1 MNNLLQDTWYLYRF
15 NLKMSIRNFVWIV
28 LGLFQPICYL
38 VLFAPLLKKL
48 VGFNTYGYEGAF
60 NVFTPGLLILGAIFS
75 TAYGGYEMI
84 FKLKDGVIERLR
96 VTAVNRTALVLGL
109 VLRDVTILMMQACVL
124 VGLSLFFGL
133 RPHPLGFVLT
143 LVLLAL
149 IGTLIASSS
158 YALGLAMKDLNA
170 FSSTQ
175 NFFMQ
180 PLLLLSGIMLPM
192 TLAPRLLKIVADI
205 NPFTHF
211 VEASRALMNGDFG
224 NNDIL
229 LGYGLA
235 ILLSILA
242 IRWAVSAMRQA
253 TA

>member
-1 MNNLLQDTWYLYRF
+1 MNNLLRDTWYLYRF

-38 VLFAPLLKKL
+38 LLFAPLLKKL
-48 VGFNTYGYEGAF
+48 VGFNTFGYDGAF
-60 NVFTPGLLILGAIFS
+60 NVFTPGLLILGTIFN
-75 TAYGGYEMI
+75 TAFGGYEMV
-84 FKLKDGVIERLR
+84 FKLHDGVIERLR

-109 VLRDVTILMMQACVL
+109 VLRDITILMVQSSVL

-133 RPHPLGFVLT
+133 KPDPLGFVLT

-149 IGTLIASSS
+149 VGTLIASSS
-158 YALGLAMKDLNA
+158 YALGLIMKDLNA

-192 TLAPRLLKIVADI
+192 TLAPHLLKIVADI

-224 NNDIL
+224 NHEVL

-235 ILLSILA
+235 LLLSILA
-242 IRWAVSAMRQA
+242 VRWAVSAMRQA